1 MRFSQPNFLLLAAFF
16 MLLALSPSFNPL
28 SGEVESSGLRLVS
41 AMDDASGEP
50 AGDGITQDQEEVIEL
65 SDDEPEPEPDAPSG
79 ESDDE
84 GGTSSSGDEG
94 DDAAAAAAPQGSS
107 SQEDAPA
114 AAPQSKKKV
123 SLPSKKVIGA
133 AFVGASGAAFLAR
146 GMLNR

>member
-94 DDAAAAAAPQGSS
+94 GDAAAPQGSS
-107 SQEDAPA
+107 SQEDATA